1 MTEVAVVGAGVMGL
15 ATARALARQGHEV
28 EVYEQ
33 FRVGH
38 KRGSSHGRS
47 RIVRLAYP
55 EESWVRLAQE
65 AMAGWRA
72 LERETGETLLQ
83 LSGFAEL
90 VDDPTSSSR
99 DALEACGAAWELLE
113 PEEFM
118 HRFEV
123 RVPEAWVALLQPEAG
138 IVFADRAQAAFRA
151 AAERDGARIREE
163 TRVRSLDELDS
174 ETIVVTAGSWAR
186 SLLEGVG
193 IELPVVPTRETV
205 AFFRLE
211 REPPPPAVV
220 TIFQGG
226 HGVYSLFDPEYGL
239 KVGHHHSGPVADPD
253 EEGVPDPEIA
263 AAVAEWANRTYPLAA
278 PEPVSVETCL
288 YTNTDD
294 ERFVLERRG
303 RFVVGSACSG
313 HGFKF
318 APAIGERL
326 AALAVEAAA

>member
-1 MTEVAVVGAGVMGL
+1 VTEVAVVGAGVMGL
-15 ATARALARQGHEV
+15 ATARALVRQGREV

-55 EESWVRLAQE
+55 EASWVRLAHE

-90 VDDPTSSSR
+90 VDDPAASSR
-99 DALEACGAAWELLE
+99 DALEECGAAWELLQ

-118 HRFEV
+118 RRFDV
-123 RVPEAWVALLQPEAG
+123 RVPEAWVAVLQPEAG
-138 IVFADRAQAAFRA
+138 VVYADRAQAAFRT
-151 AAERDGARIREE
+151 AAEGDGARIREE
-163 TRVRSLDELDS
+163 TPVRSLDELDA

-186 SLLEGVG
+186 PLLEGAG

-205 AFFRLE
+205 AFFRLD
-211 REPPPPAVV
+211 RDPPPPAVV
-220 TIFQGG
+220 TIMHGG
-226 HGVYSLFDPEYGL
+226 HGFYSLFDPEYGL

-253 EEGVPDPEIA
+253 EEGAPDAEIVD
-263 AAVAEWANRTYPLAA
+263 AVTEWANQTYALAA
-278 PEPVSVETCL
+278 SEPAAVETCL

-294 ERFVLERRG
+294 ERFVLERHG
-303 RFVVGSACSG
+303 RIVVGSACSG

-326 AALAVEAAA
+326 AALAMA